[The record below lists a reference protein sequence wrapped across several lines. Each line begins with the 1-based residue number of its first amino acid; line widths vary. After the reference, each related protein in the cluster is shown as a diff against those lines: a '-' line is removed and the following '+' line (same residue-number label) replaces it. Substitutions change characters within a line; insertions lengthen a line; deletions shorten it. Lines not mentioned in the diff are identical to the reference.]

1 MSLQIL
7 MSVCLLNF
15 FYVFLL
21 ASFILCSAIPTRD
34 FDMRNSVAVT
44 RPLQTGEHH
53 LRRRISRPPVS
64 EASVREQQARLD
76 KMMKRMME
84 RNALKSTETSSSTR
98 QDSDISDIWDQSKDW
113 VSNPNAPVLV
123 DIYAVPK
130 D

>member
-1 MSLQIL
+1 MNK
-7 MSVCLLNF
+7 CLLNF
-15 FYVFLL
+15 FYLCLL
-21 ASFILCSAIPTRD
+21 TAAVLCSAIPTRD

-44 RPLQTGEHH
+44 RPLQTGEQH

-64 EASVREQQARLD
+64 DESVKEQQMRLD

-84 RNALKSTETSSSTR
+84 RSALKSKENSDSTR
-98 QDSDISDIWDQSKDW
+98 KDSDISDIWDQSKDW
-113 VSNPNAPVLV
+113 ASDPNAPVLV